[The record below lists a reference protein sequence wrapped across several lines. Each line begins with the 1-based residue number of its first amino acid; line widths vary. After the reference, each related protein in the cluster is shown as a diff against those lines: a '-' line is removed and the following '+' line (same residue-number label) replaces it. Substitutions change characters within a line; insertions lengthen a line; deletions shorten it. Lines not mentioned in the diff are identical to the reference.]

1 MSTPG
6 HMASIPIGARGERK
20 LLVTS
25 EVAIN
30 FLGIDGARVLST
42 PQMIGNMEWTCR
54 ETVLP
59 LLDPGQDTVGTHV
72 NVAHLAAAPL
82 GMIVTFKAEV
92 IGVTDRRIQFRVE
105 AWDESEKIGEG
116 THERA
121 IISVAKFAT
130 KLAEKKQLAE
140 RNSPGS

>member
-1 MSTPG
+1 MRSTRTLRCRACSVPSATCAACWRDSPRPEHPG

-82 GMIVTFKAEV
+82 GMIVTFKAE
-92 IGVTDRRIQFRVE
+92 
-105 AWDESEKIGEG
+105 
-116 THERA
+116 
-121 IISVAKFAT
+121 
-130 KLAEKKQLAE
+130 
-140 RNSPGS
+140 